1 MNAARQR
8 LKKME
13 DHKMSLEQRMKDNEK
28 ELCRVESDM
37 KTQLSQAD
45 RPPEVA
51 DLIFLLSRSV
61 AFLFPSSNCVV

>member
-1 MNAARQR
+1 
-8 LKKME
+8 
-13 DHKMSLEQRMKDNEK
+13 MSLEQRMKDNEK